1 MLIMGSVFHM
11 IDPVLTIAAAM
22 SVQSPFTR
30 RFSNDPDVMNSRQ
43 SLESEHGD
51 PFTLLNAFDEWL
63 HAKSKGS
70 SSRKWC
76 RRRGLEE
83 QRFYEMVKLKEQ
95 FEDLLHDHGLL
106 EHKVCFL
113 LFYFRLELSSTKL
126 NSVRKLIFYFE
137 TIARLV
143 IYRPIK
149 LVQMVVSRH
158 YC

>member
-113 LFYFRLELSSTKL
+113 LFYFRAEPGRAEPNQAEITKP
-126 NSVRKLIFYFE
+126 S
-137 TIARLV
+137 
-143 IYRPIK
+143 
-149 LVQMVVSRH
+149 
-158 YC
+158 

>member
-11 IDPVLTIAAAM
+11 VDPVLTIAAAM

-30 RFSNDPDVMNSRQ
+30 RFTNDPDVMSSRQ
-43 SLESEHGD
+43 LLESEHGD

-95 FEDLLHDHGLL
+95 FEMLLHDHGLL
-106 EHKVCFL
+106 KEKVCLKIIFSVSSLHDSSVPDCGPKHNTKSCL
-113 LFYFRLELSSTKL
+113 LLYPPPPPLTE
-126 NSVRKLIFYFE
+126 
-137 TIARLV
+137 
-143 IYRPIK
+143 
-149 LVQMVVSRH
+149 M
-158 YC
+158 YCYKF